1 MTDDDYTPQDNDY
14 IHIKGQKKCAC
25 GHPRRVHVRRLIG
38 EPINPK
44 AGGQPRYEHGQCL
57 GVTAAGPMSC
67 ECTGYGE

>member
-1 MTDDDYTPQDNDY
+1 MMSDDYTPQDNDY

-25 GHPRRVHVRRLIG
+25 GHPRRVHARRKVGEEPAVR
-38 EPINPK
+38 
-44 AGGQPRYEHGQCL
+44 YVHGQCL